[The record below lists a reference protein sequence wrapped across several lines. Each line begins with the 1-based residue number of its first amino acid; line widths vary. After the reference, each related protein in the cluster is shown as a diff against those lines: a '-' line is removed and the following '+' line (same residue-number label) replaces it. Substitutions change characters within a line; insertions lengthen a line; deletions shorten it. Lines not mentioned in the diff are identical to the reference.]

1 LNSAKSTL
9 GTFTPRNLNNKQN
22 FNNQKPWFIHECR
35 MARTNYRR
43 SKRNLKF
50 RRSRNLEEN
59 TKRLEKHYKK
69 VLDTSIRTHRQ
80 KIRNK
85 INNLKSTN
93 PREYWKIIN
102 SGQLRYSFTAGKL
115 HYNITC
121 LASKTSVEI
130 QQTLVLTQ
138 TFNHNGLLD
147 CFIVAV
153 SFIGGGNGGALRKSP
168 TLRKSLT
175 NFIT

>member
-1 LNSAKSTL
+1 MTNFQVDNVNSLTVHNLVDKTCQILLNSAKSTF
-9 GTFTPRNLNNKQN
+9 GFFTPRNLNNKQN
-22 FNNQKPWFIHECR
+22 LNKQKPWFNHECR

-43 SKRNLKF
+43 SKRNLMF

-59 TKRLEKHYKK
+59 TKRLEKHHKK

-102 SGQLRYSFTAGKL
+102 SGKKKNSPEIPIDILFDYFKTQREMISMIRILIKI
-115 HYNITC
+115 IT
-121 LASKTSVEI
+121 
-130 QQTLVLTQ
+130 
-138 TFNHNGLLD
+138 
-147 CFIVAV
+147 V
-153 SFIGGGNGGALRKSP
+153 SGS
-168 TLRKSLT
+168 
-175 NFIT
+175 